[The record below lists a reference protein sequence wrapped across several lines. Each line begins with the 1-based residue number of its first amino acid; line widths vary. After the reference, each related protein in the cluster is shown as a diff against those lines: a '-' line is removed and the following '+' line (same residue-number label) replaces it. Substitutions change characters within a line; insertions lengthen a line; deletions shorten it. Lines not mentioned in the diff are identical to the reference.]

1 MNLGTL
7 GASLVP
13 LGPPELTARPRVWQV
28 NMYVIMYVDRC
39 SLHKPGADELARPR
53 SRSSEPAPWIA
64 SWNLLQPSPQS
75 CIPAPMHHPARAP
88 TAPNCDCNLRVC
100 LCCPVASEPKLGA
113 RLPLSLPLFCAAPSI
128 SHSWM
133 CRTGPT
139 GHQSPAIHQGPL
151 SATSIPTSR
160 SVSSKYLV
168 SDPSM
173 I

>member
-28 NMYVIMYVDRC
+28 SMYVIMYVDRC

-53 SRSSEPAPWIA
+53 SRSSEQAPWIA

-100 LCCPVASEPKLGA
+100 FMLPGGERTQA
-113 RLPLSLPLFCAAPSI
+113 RS
-128 SHSWM
+128 
-133 CRTGPT
+133 
-139 GHQSPAIHQGPL
+139 SPASLSPSLLRCPQYQPQLDVLHRSDRASIASHPSRTALRNIHPHV
-151 SATSIPTSR
+151 PFR
-160 SVSSKYLV
+160 
-168 SDPSM
+168 
-173 I
+173 

>member
-28 NMYVIMYVDRC
+28 SMYVIMYVDRC

-53 SRSSEPAPWIA
+53 SRSSEQAPWIA

-100 LCCPVASEPKLGA
+100 LCCPVASEPKLC
-113 RLPLSLPLFCAAPSI
+113 LSLSLSSALPPVSATAGCAAPVRPGINRQPSI
-128 SHSWM
+128 KD
-133 CRTGPT
+133 R
-139 GHQSPAIHQGPL
+139 SPQHPSPRPVPL
-151 SATSIPTSR
+151 ALST
-160 SVSSKYLV
+160 
-168 SDPSM
+168 
-173 I
+173 